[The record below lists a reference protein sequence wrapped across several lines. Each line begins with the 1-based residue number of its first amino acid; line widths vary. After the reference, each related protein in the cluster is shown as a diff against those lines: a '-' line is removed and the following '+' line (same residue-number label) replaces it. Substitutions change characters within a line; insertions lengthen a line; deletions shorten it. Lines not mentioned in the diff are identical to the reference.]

1 MPLSKSSLVICHN
14 AVGSIQA
21 KDSAQAGALAQ
32 CLGELE
38 EEIKKVDRGA
48 NVVVMEPKK
57 NEAAGGEAAARRR
70 LKKSAKTA
78 KLTGPTPAEGTPAE
92 V

>member
-1 MPLSKSSLVICHN
+1 MTKQSLVLCHN

-57 NEAAGGEAAARRR
+57 DASIGGAAATRRRQKKNAKVAEAAV
-70 LKKSAKTA
+70 
-78 KLTGPTPAEGTPAE
+78 PPAPVGK
-92 V
+92 

>member
-1 MPLSKSSLVICHN
+1 MPLSKQSLVICHN
-14 AVGSIQA
+14 AVGSINA

-38 EEIKKVDRGA
+38 EEIKKIDRGA

-57 NEAAGGEAAARRR
+57 NEAIGGAAGARRR
-70 LKKSAKTA
+70 LKKGAKA
-78 KLTGPTPAEGTPAE
+78 AQPPAPVAPAEG
-92 V
+92 

>member
-1 MPLSKSSLVICHN
+1 MTKESLVICHN

-21 KDSAQAGALAQ
+21 KDSAQAGALAR

-38 EEIKKVDRGA
+38 EEIKKIDRGA

-70 LKKSAKTA
+70 LKKGAKA
-78 KLTGPTPAEGTPAE
+78 APAPAAVPPAEG
-92 V
+92 